1 MYPATSPV
9 DPSHE
14 EDALTEVP
22 TRRALAPALPF
33 TLPLVLLLS
42 TVVSHHAA
50 AQVVGAN
57 VSGTI
62 TDESGGALPGVTVT
76 VRNKAT
82 GAQQVFV
89 TEANGNYRVVALQPG
104 PYEIAAELTGFA
116 NVKRELVLTIG
127 ADVAVDFKMG
137 VAALEETI
145 TVSGDAP
152 LIEVTRAA
160 PSSVI
165 VDEQIRALP
174 VLERNFL
181 ALAQLMPGAGPNYT
195 SKFSRVKFG
204 GPADQRNGYTTIV
217 DGGDLDDAIWGDP
230 TVNVSQDAVQ
240 EFKVFRNQFDAQY
253 GAALAAVVTVAT
265 RSGTNDLHGSGYF
278 FGRDD
283 VLNARNAF
291 AQTKPVYEQQRVGG
305 SLGGPLLQNRTH
317 YFAAYEY
324 NNVDRESIISL
335 PSSNPFAARENGT
348 FPAGSTE
355 HMLVA
360 KVDHRLDERNSF
372 FVRYALDDQLAIRT
386 GNRSSDSNNV
396 NDSSKMHSVIGEDNW
411 VLSNTLVNTL
421 RMHYMWNEVATVP
434 VVRGVPAE
442 QRPSVTTGQDW
453 TSPQFFPRSRLQLF
467 ETLYKSAGR
476 HDLKFG
482 GDYTYAKHSY
492 DAHFY
497 ESGQWY
503 FSTDAPFDRN
513 APTTWPF
520 AFVQQTTGLYK
531 YNSHILAAYVQDD
544 WRVADRVRLNLGVR
558 YDLDTNLRMNDVYE
572 QVLTDPAYAGLDNF
586 VTNDRGND
594 YDNFQPRIGVTY
606 DIRGNGT
613 LVGRAGF
620 GRYVTRHRHYFGLT
634 AQDRLLGIAVRIEDP
649 SQLRNYPDISAV
661 LGGRSLEEYVT
672 SGAAR
677 SVYIIPDDY
686 QLPESLNTTVGMG
699 WQINARTGLDVDYV
713 HAYGYKQLGALDLNL
728 PESGR
733 ISAINPRPVRQF
745 TEVKSLENFTKS
757 WYDALETQLRTRLRG
772 VDTLTVSYTL
782 SRSYR
787 DGVNHYQTYP
797 GTMRT
802 PNERGY
808 SEMDSRHNLSLSGSS
823 TLPYGVHFS
832 GILRALSGT
841 PHSISA
847 GFDIDGDGQSQN
859 DRPEGLPITVGREK
873 VQESLDIINTLRVSR
888 NLALITEEHLKL
900 EPFIALDLRLTK
912 QFDLGA
918 SRSME
923 LFLEGYNVLN
933 RVNFA
938 GGGNGSIIS
947 PAFLVRNNARDARQV
962 QLGGRFT
969 F

>member
-1 MYPATSPV
+1 
-9 DPSHE
+9 
-14 EDALTEVP
+14 LTHAS
-22 TRRALAPALPF
+22 TWRTGGAAFGF
-33 TLPLVLLLS
+33 TVSLLLLLS
-42 TVVSHHAA
+42 GAAPMGAA
-50 AQVVGAN
+50 AQVVGGN
-57 VSGTI
+57 ISGTI
-62 TDESGGALPGVTVT
+62 ADESGGALPGVTVT
-76 VRNKAT
+76 IRNTAT
-82 GAQQVFV
+82 GAQQTFV

-104 PYEIAAELTGFA
+104 RYEISAELAGFA
-116 NVKRELVLTIG
+116 TVKRELVLTIG
-127 ADVAVDFKMG
+127 ADVAVDLKMG
-137 VAALEETI
+137 VAALQETI

-174 VLERNFL
+174 VLDRNFL
-181 ALAQLMPGAGPNYT
+181 ALAQTMPGAAPNYT

-283 VLNARNAF
+283 ALNARNAF
-291 AQTKPVYEQQRVGG
+291 ARSKPVYEQQRVGG
-305 SLGGPLLQNRTH
+305 SLGGAVVQNRTH
-317 YFAAYEY
+317 YFTAYEY
-324 NNVDRESIISL
+324 NNVDRENIISL
-335 PSSNPFAARENGT
+335 PSSNPFSTRENGS

-355 HMLVA
+355 HMFVA
-360 KVDHRLDERNSF
+360 KLDHRLNSRNSF
-372 FVRYALDDQLAIRT
+372 FVRYALDDQLATRT

-411 VLSNTLVNTL
+411 VFSNTLVNTL
-421 RMHYMWNEVATVP
+421 RVHYMWNEVATVP
-434 VVRGVPAE
+434 VVRGVAAE

-467 ETLYKSAGR
+467 ETLYKSAGN

-482 GDYTYAKHSY
+482 GDYTYAKHAY

-503 FSTDAPFDRN
+503 FSTDAAFN
-513 APTTWPF
+513 ANSPATWPF
-520 AFVQQTTGLYK
+520 AFVQQTTGLYN

-544 WRVADRVRLNLGVR
+544 WRVADRVRLNLGLR
-558 YDLDTNLRMNDVYE
+558 YDLDTNLRMNDVYR
-572 QVLTDPAYAGLDNF
+572 QVLADPAYAGLGNF
-586 VTNDRGND
+586 VSNDRGTD
-594 YDNFQPRIGVTY
+594 ADNFQPRIGMTY

-613 LVGRAGF
+613 LIGRAGF

-649 SQLRNYPDISAV
+649 NQLRNYPDINAV

-677 SVYIIPDDY
+677 SLYVIPDNY
-686 QLPESLNTTVGMG
+686 ELPESLNTTVGFG
-699 WQINARTGLDVDYV
+699 WQLNATTGLDVDYV
-713 HAYGYKQLGALDLNL
+713 HAYGYNQLGALDLNL
-728 PESGR
+728 PETGR
-733 ISAINPRPVRQF
+733 VGASNPRPVRQF

-757 WYDALETQLRTRLRG
+757 WYDALETQLRTRVRG
-772 VDTLTVSYTL
+772 VDMLTVSYTL

-802 PNERGY
+802 PHERGY
-808 SEMDSRHNLSLSGSS
+808 SEMDSRHNLSVSGSS
-823 TLPYGVHFS
+823 TLPYGFQFS
-832 GILRALSGT
+832 GILRALSGN
-841 PHSISA
+841 PFSVSA

-859 DRPEGLPITVGREK
+859 DRPEGLPMTVGREK
-873 VQESLDIINTLRVSR
+873 VQESLEIINTLRASR
-888 NLALITEEHLKL
+888 NLAPITEEHVKL

-912 QFDLGA
+912 QFDLGTT
-918 SRSME
+918 RSVE
-923 LFLEGYNVLN
+923 LFLEGYNILN

-947 PAFLVRNNARDARQV
+947 PAFLIRSSAREARQV
-962 QLGGRFT
+962 QLGGRFS